1 MKVTIEGTAIVW
13 ANEYN
18 GKRYYSVSVGSK
30 NQEGNWEN
38 ARQPVRF
45 KSGIKVSNK
54 TEIDFKAFPTVLMGK
69 DTERLVNVVMG
80 SNISENDKR
89 IIASLLRTNG
99 GNKVLWQITDFF
111 ETAQQ
116 IDVPVE
122 TQYSALTNDDIP
134 F

>member
-54 TEIDFKAFPTVLMGK
+54 TEIDFKAFPTVAKGK
-69 DTERLVNVVMG
+69 
-80 SNISENDKR
+80 
-89 IIASLLRTNG
+89 NG
-99 GNKVLWQITDFF
+99 NYVLWQITDFF

>member
-30 NQEGNWEN
+30 DQEGNWMN
-38 ARQPVRF
+38 AKQPVRF
-45 KSGIKVSNK
+45 KSGVKVNNK
-54 TEIDFKAFPTVLMGK
+54 TEIDFKAFPTVSKGK
-69 DTERLVNVVMG
+69 D
-80 SNISENDKR
+80 
-89 IIASLLRTNG
+89 
-99 GNKVLWQITDFF
+99 GNFVLWQITEYR
-111 ETAQQ
+111 ETAEH